1 MDGKYLENVRRYRS
15 SAILAWLRSQV
26 KTRSLSKMQNAGSSY
41 NEKQRRVGFR
51 LFRVTIE
58 VLSGFLR
65 KIWEM
70 IGWENTRSALGKLEE
85 LLTCKVW
92 YVFFGAP
99 RLSSAIPQQECL
111 RYTFY
116 AYFTFI
122 FLLVPILCL
131 ILVLLKLVTTFSVGT
146 YVNDCILWA
155 ESCVKVILNINALNS
170 WINCNMYSW
179 M

>member
-1 MDGKYLENVRRYRS
+1 MDGKCLENVRRYRS

-41 NEKQRRVGFR
+41 KEKQRRVGFR
-51 LFRVTIE
+51 LFRVIIK

-92 YVFFGAP
+92 YVFLGAP
-99 RLSSAIPQQECL
+99 RLSSAVPWKECL

-146 YVNDCILWA
+146 WMIVLYERRVVLR
-155 ESCVKVILNINALNS
+155 LS
-170 WINCNMYSW
+170 WT
-179 M
+179 

>member
-1 MDGKYLENVRRYRS
+1 MDGKCLENVRRYRS

-41 NEKQRRVGFR
+41 KEKQRRVGFR
-51 LFRVTIE
+51 LFRVIIK

-92 YVFFGAP
+92 YVFLGAP
-99 RLSSAIPQQECL
+99 RLSSAIPSL
-111 RYTFY
+111 H
-116 AYFTFI
+116 
-122 FLLVPILCL
+122 VLCL
-131 ILVLLKLVTTFSVGT
+131 FHFYLSISANLVSDPCSLEACDHIFCR
-146 YVNDCILWA
+146 YVCEWLYFMSG
-155 ESCVKVILNINALNS
+155 ELCQGYLEHKCTKQLNQL
-170 WINCNMYSW
+170 
-179 M
+179 